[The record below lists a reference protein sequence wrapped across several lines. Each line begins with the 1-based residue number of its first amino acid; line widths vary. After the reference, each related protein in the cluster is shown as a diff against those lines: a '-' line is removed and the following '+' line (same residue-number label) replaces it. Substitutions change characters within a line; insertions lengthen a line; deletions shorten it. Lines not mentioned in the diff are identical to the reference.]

1 MDPSKDEALTKL
13 QHDCTDALNRYLK
26 EATEMCKLLSAIQ
39 QYPTSHE
46 ERLAII
52 QQRVRE
58 HEAQVAYN
66 SVQTELFKLADW
78 D

>member
-1 MDPSKDEALTKL
+1 MDASKHETLTKL

-26 EATEMCKLLSAIQ
+26 EATDMCKLLSAIQ

-52 QQRVRE
+52 KQRVKE
-58 HEAQVAYN
+58 HEAQIAYD
-66 SVQTELFKLADW
+66 SVQKELFKLADW

>member
-1 MDPSKDEALTKL
+1 MDASKHEALTKL
-13 QHDCTDALNRYLK
+13 QHDCTDALNRYLI
-26 EATEMCKLLSAIQ
+26 EATEMCKLLSKIE

-52 QQRVRE
+52 KQRVRE
-58 HEAQVAYN
+58 NEAQIAYN
-66 SVQTELFKLADW
+66 SVQKELFKLADW